1 VKKIPVLAALLA
13 VLALTLALSRA
24 VWQDRDSAPGAAPA
38 PASALRFKTVD
49 RAGNTADES
58 LLAGHSLVI
67 LNFWEPWCP
76 PCVGEMPE
84 LEKLYEAYKDR
95 GLLILG
101 IYSEKGMEDKVDE
114 VLADAGTSYPILRS
128 CKDFDAFATG
138 YVPTLNCKVRFQFAR
153 VSSSWSKF
161 AKESAENKGVRQKL
175 VFQIWRLSL
184 QAWKQVLQ
192 MA

>member
-1 VKKIPVLAALLA
+1 MKKIPVLAALLA

-24 VWQDRDSAPGAAPA
+24 VWQDRGSAPA

-49 RAGNTADES
+49 RAGNTADET

-76 PCVGEMPE
+76 PCVREMPE

-101 IYSEKGMEDKVDE
+101 VYSEEGMEDKVDE
-114 VLADAGTSYPILRS
+114 ILADAGTSYPILRS
-128 CKDFDAFATG
+128 CEEFDVFATG
-138 YVPTLNCKVRFQFAR
+138 YVPTTVFLDGEGNAL
-153 VSSSWSKF
+153 S
-161 AKESAENKGVRQKL
+161 ELL
-175 VFQIWRLSL
+175 VGSRDYAGWEELVLS
-184 QAWKQVLQ
+184 VLK
-192 MA
+192 

>member
-1 VKKIPVLAALLA
+1 MKKIPVLAALLA

-24 VWQDRDSAPGAAPA
+24 VWQDRDSAPSAAPA

-67 LNFWEPWCP
+67 LNFWEPWYP
-76 PCVGEMPE
+76 PCVREMPE

-114 VLADAGTSYPILRS
+114 ILADAGTSYPILRS

-138 YVPTLNCKVRFQFAR
+138 YVPTTVFLDGEGNAL
-153 VSSSWSKF
+153 S
-161 AKESAENKGVRQKL
+161 ELL
-175 VFQIWRLSL
+175 VGSRDYAGWEELVLS
-184 QAWKQVLQ
+184 VLK
-192 MA
+192 

>member
-1 VKKIPVLAALLA
+1 MKKILVLAALLA

-76 PCVGEMPE
+76 PCVREMPE

-138 YVPTLNCKVRFQFAR
+138 YVPTTVFVDGEGNIL
-153 VSSSWSKF
+153 S
-161 AKESAENKGVRQKL
+161 ELL
-175 VFQIWRLSL
+175 VGSRDYAGWEELVLS
-184 QAWKQVLQ
+184 VLK
-192 MA
+192 